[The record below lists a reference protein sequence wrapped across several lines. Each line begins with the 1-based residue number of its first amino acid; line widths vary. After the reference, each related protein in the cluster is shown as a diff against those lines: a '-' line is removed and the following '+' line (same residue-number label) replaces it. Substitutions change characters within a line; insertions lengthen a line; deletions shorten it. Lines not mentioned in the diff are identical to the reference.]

1 RTFRKHCSP
10 LLCCHAARGGALL
23 TRQHATIVD
32 ESVTIRCAAPAQQED
47 TVVLQPVLPRA
58 AFVPTAARRWRQ
70 TLTTLSRS
78 VRPQPPR
85 PSRRTY
91 FSVGSPGS
99 TGTEG
104 MDDDDRSTPRH
115 GRRPRNPDCG
125 GTDPVRPRLALPRH
139 VRRLPRRQ

>member
-1 RTFRKHCSP
+1 MVETVPLVVRLCFVLRVQFHEREERTFRKHCSP
-10 LLCCHAARGGALL
+10 LLCYHAARGGALL

-91 FSVGSPGS
+91 FS
-99 TGTEG
+99 
-104 MDDDDRSTPRH
+104 
-115 GRRPRNPDCG
+115 
-125 GTDPVRPRLALPRH
+125 
-139 VRRLPRRQ
+139 